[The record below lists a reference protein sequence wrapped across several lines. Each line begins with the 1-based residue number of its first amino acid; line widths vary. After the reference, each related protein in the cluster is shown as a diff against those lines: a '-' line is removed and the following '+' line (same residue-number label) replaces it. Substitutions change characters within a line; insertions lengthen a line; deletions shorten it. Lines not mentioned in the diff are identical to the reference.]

1 MLLTSLDLSVDAHV
15 DLLIVYTFIV
25 TRKVQVDSPEA
36 PRRLDP
42 RSPAASDPDTATRLR
57 TVVAR
62 LSRRLRRNAAGELT
76 LTQLSAL
83 GTLYRRGPLRLNE
96 LARREGIS
104 ASTISR
110 LVDSLEQSGALVER
124 SPDPTDAR
132 ASQVAITAEGSAVLE
147 DLRRN
152 GTRLIDRALHSLDSS
167 ERAAL
172 HAALPA
178 LEKLVEWVEA
188 DDPDE

>member
-1 MLLTSLDLSVDAHV
+1 MKRGVAIDA
-15 DLLIVYTFIV
+15 DI
-25 TRKVQVDSPEA
+25 
-36 PRRLDP
+36 
-42 RSPAASDPDTATRLR
+42 ATRLR
-57 TVVAR
+57 TAVAR
-62 LSRRLRRNAAGELT
+62 LSRRLRRATAVGELT

-83 GTLYRRGPLRLNE
+83 GTLYRTGPLRLNE

-124 SPDPTDAR
+124 SPDPADAR

-152 GTRLIDRALHSLDSS
+152 GTRLIDRALHALDSS
-167 ERAAL
+167 ERAAI

-188 DDPDE
+188 DDPHG